1 MKEIKEFERVMNGEC
16 YLHDLKCDCDLFY
29 GYEFAKQN
37 KLEHPYIGRTNDIR
51 HAWIVADSLV
61 FGIDKIFLGH
71 ICRTDDLAEF
81 YALGCSVAGF
91 AKIDTQWHKGE
102 NVLILDMPSAK
113 KWVEV
118 FKAKFAEYRQKLSND
133 CKFADI
139 TEMVYFSRIFYNGS
153 LPKNAVDC
161 DELME
166 FIFDL
171 LHHDQ
176 ISASNLTLF
185 SSYLD
190 EFFPEGDII
199 LHHYY
204 CNSNALGNLAKLA
217 IDGEL
222 WETMVEIV
230 THPCATKWVLN
241 QVIDN
246 CPNAEVVELAKEMLN
261 K

>member
-1 MKEIKEFERVMNGEC
+1 
-16 YLHDLKCDCDLFY
+16 
-29 GYEFAKQN
+29 
-37 KLEHPYIGRTNDIR
+37 
-51 HAWIVADSLV
+51 
-61 FGIDKIFLGH
+61 
-71 ICRTDDLAEF
+71 
-81 YALGCSVAGF
+81 
-91 AKIDTQWHKGE
+91 
-102 NVLILDMPSAK
+102 MPSAE
-113 KWVEV
+113 KWAEV
-118 FKAKFAEYRQKLSND
+118 IKVKFAEYRQKLSNG
-133 CKFADI
+133 CNFADI

-153 LPKNAVDC
+153 MPKTAIDY

-171 LHHDQ
+171 LHHEQ
-176 ISASNLTLF
+176 MSGRNLTLF

-199 LHHYY
+199 LHHHS
-204 CNSNALGNLAKLA
+204 CNSDALYNLANLA
-217 IDGEL
+217 IDGEH
-222 WETMVEIV
+222 WETLVEIV